1 MSTPGVPDILARIAE
16 ATWPRIEQRRA
27 RPLPARPRDFGVS
40 RVGRLAEALRRPS
53 PTAAPRFLCELKR
66 ASPSKGVLRDDFDPA
81 ALASEY
87 ARAGA
92 DALSV
97 LTEPEF
103 FLGAGDYLTIAKRT
117 SKLPCLAKDFF
128 LDPWQIEEAKG
139 LGADGIL
146 LIAALL
152 PDTGLRALL
161 DRAHAEGLDV
171 LVEVHDEKE
180 LERAAGAGAD
190 LIGVNHR
197 DLHTFEVDTS
207 LTERLRPLVPAGVTL
222 VSESG
227 ISSAEEAVAL
237 ARAEVDALL
246 IGEHFMRALH
256 PGEELFR
263 LRRAC
268 EKALAGAPSVRV
280 KICGLARA
288 EDAVHAVRAGADYL
302 GIVLC
307 DGPRKKTLE
316 EASEIIAAARV
327 ENPHV
332 PVLAVVR
339 DPGEGLTREV
349 LAAGF
354 DGLQMHGTENEPTF
368 ALIREWHPTA
378 ILWKAVPVRSE
389 TDLLRAEGYA
399 HADTVLIEPET
410 KGNGLGVPLSYVESL
425 AAERRLAVAGGLTPE
440 NVGEM
445 VRGARPYV
453 VDVSGGVEAAPGVKD
468 HAKVEAFIA
477 NAKAASTQP

>member
-1 MSTPGVPDILARIAE
+1 
-16 ATWPRIEQRRA
+16 
-27 RPLPARPRDFGVS
+27 
-40 RVGRLAEALRRPS
+40 
-53 PTAAPRFLCELKR
+53 LCELKR
-66 ASPSKGVLRDDFDPA
+66 ASPSKGMLREEFDPA
-81 ALASEY
+81 ALAGEY

-103 FLGAGDYLTIAKRT
+103 FLGAGDYLTIAKAT

-152 PDTGLRALL
+152 PDAGLQALL
-161 DRAHAEGLDV
+161 DRARAEGLDV
-171 LVEVHDEKE
+171 IVEVHDEKE
-180 LERAAGAGAD
+180 LARAVAAGAD
-190 LIGVNHR
+190 LIGLNQR
-197 DLHTFEVDTS
+197 DLRTFQVDGT
-207 LTERLRPLVPAGVTL
+207 LTERLRPLVPKGVTL

-237 ARAEVDALL
+237 ARAGVDALL
-246 IGEHFMRALH
+246 IGEHFMRADH

-268 EKALAGAPSVRV
+268 ERALTGAPSVRI
-280 KICGLARA
+280 KICGIARA

-316 EASEIIAAARV
+316 EAAAIIAAARI

-332 PVLAVVR
+332 PVLGVVR
-339 DPGEGLTREV
+339 NPDAEMARQV

-354 DGLQMHGTENEPTF
+354 DGMQLHGTESEPEF
-368 ALIREWHPTA
+368 AMVREWHPTA
-378 ILWKAVPVRSE
+378 LLWKALGVNSE

-399 HADTVLIEPET
+399 HADTVLVEPGVRGQTLGAPLELIES
-410 KGNGLGVPLSYVESL
+410 V
-425 AAERRLAVAGGLTPE
+425 ADQRRLGLAGGLTPDS
-440 NVGEM
+440 VADA
-445 VRGARPYV
+445 VHDARPYV
-453 VDVSGGVEAAPGVKD
+453 VDVSSGVEASPGVKD

-477 NAKAASTQP
+477 NARKAAAP